1 MLIKKAAAM
10 ACFLCFTG
18 VFGTMN
24 NQLTSE
30 NMGN

>member
-10 ACFLCFTG
+10 ACFLCFTS

-24 NQLTSE
+24 NQLKLQQI
-30 NMGN
+30 